1 MTRHALIERTLK
13 TINHL
18 PTEKIEE
25 ISTYAEFI
33 LKRHEEKNLFKGI
46 QKLNTQSTS
55 FDFLN
60 EEEEIYSIADLKSQF
75 DEKG

>member
-55 FDFLN
+55 FDFLY